1 MSTSTRTTP
10 INTRRSMELVRV
22 DVLTDDDQIFEL
34 SMVPGVLAID
44 IMREKGYSY
53 DQFIEVP
60 HGLTKINC

>member
-10 INTRRSMELVRV
+10 INTRRAMELIRI
-22 DVLTDDDQIFEL
+22 DVLTEDNQIFEL
-34 SMVPGVLAID
+34 SMAPGMLAID

-60 HGLTKINC
+60 HGLATINC